1 VIRLINLILLGL
13 LIVGVIAM
21 LVTIIRS
28 QKSQQGKVKSKEA
41 ALPSDAGVREIILEG
56 RKNDAIDLYRQFT
69 GVDEFTAR
77 QAVDEIE
84 RELRLSDNQHDYIQK
99 ILEADGKAAAIE
111 AHQKETGANLAEALE
126 FVEAIEKGD

>member
-1 VIRLINLILLGL
+1 MLMIRLINLILFAL
-13 LIVGVIAM
+13 LIVGVIA
-21 LVTIIRS
+21 LFVTLIRG
-28 QKSQQGKVKSKEA
+28 QQGKVKSKEA
-41 ALPSDAGVREIILEG
+41 ALPSDAGVRDIILEG
-56 RKNDAIDLYRQFT
+56 RKNEAIDLYRQFT

-84 RELRLSDNQHDYIQK
+84 RELRLSDSQHDYIQK